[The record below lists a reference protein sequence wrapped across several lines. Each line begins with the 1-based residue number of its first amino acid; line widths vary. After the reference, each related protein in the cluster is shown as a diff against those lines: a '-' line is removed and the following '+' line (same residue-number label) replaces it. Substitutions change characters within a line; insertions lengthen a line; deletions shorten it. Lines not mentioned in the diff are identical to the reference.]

1 MFRDKN
7 YTEIKNLNISRKQVD
22 LLNKAANGVWYYKKY
37 FRMAIFEDKMAG
49 KLMSRRGLSK

>member
-1 MFRDKN
+1 MLRDNN
-7 YTEIKNLNISRKQVD
+7 YTEIGNMNISRKQVD

>member
-1 MFRDKN
+1 VFRDKS
-7 YTEIKNLNISRKQVD
+7 YTEIGNINISRKQVD
-22 LLNKAANGVWYYKKY
+22 LLNKAANGVWYYQKY

>member
-1 MFRDKN
+1 MFRDKS
-7 YTEIKNLNISRKQVD
+7 YTEIGNINISRKQVD
-22 LLNKAANGVWYYKKY
+22 LLNKAANGVWYYQKY